1 MDLNNQIK
9 DLKNELSDSESE
21 NTDKMGSLRDQINE
35 LQSQIANIK
44 FNLNENSSSSVDPN
58 SDCGSDTSTAAQPSI
73 DQDYEARKAE
83 AARIEQELSSLD
95 DKIEKL
101 QDEKSQKDWALNQ
114 VSWRSSE
121 TAQSILN
128 YTSNELNTLKE
139 KVVADPQNQSLQLK
153 IKRLQEQVDEE
164 TQDLANSIRAEKI
177 VNGHEMDFSN
187 RIDEISIELD
197 KLYAQQQELRKQQ
210 DLIWNY

>member
-1 MDLNNQIK
+1 
-9 DLKNELSDSESE
+9 
-21 NTDKMGSLRDQINE
+21 MGSLRDQINE

-164 TQDLANSIRAEKI
+164 TQDLANSIRAEK
-177 VNGHEMDFSN
+177 N
-187 RIDEISIELD
+187 RQRSRDGF
-197 KLYAQQQELRKQQ
+197 
-210 DLIWNY
+210 